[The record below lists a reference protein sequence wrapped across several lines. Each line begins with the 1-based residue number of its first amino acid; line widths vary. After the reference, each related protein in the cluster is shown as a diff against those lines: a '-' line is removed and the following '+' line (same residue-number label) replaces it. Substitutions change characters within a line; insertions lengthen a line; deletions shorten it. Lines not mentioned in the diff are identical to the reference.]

1 MDTGPTT
8 IPKIEYERPISDDT
22 PPTPAPF
29 QTINIDSEVVIPDSS
44 ILNPFPLYIQFTQIF
59 YKVKQRIILDLK
71 TQFEIGPGE
80 ILAIIGSSGAGK
92 SSLLNVL
99 AGRYPRYQGDVTYNG
114 VKLTKS
120 IKRIIGY
127 VTQDDI
133 LLKNLT
139 VEESLLFTALL
150 RLSDQPRKRVE
161 EKLIELG
168 INHCKKQRIGSH
180 GEKNVISGG
189 ERKRTSVAVE
199 LLTNPSVIFLDE
211 PTSGLDSKT
220 ALNLM
225 DTLVDLAK
233 FHRTVVLTIHQPRS
247 DIFNRF
253 DKLMILSKGKIIYF
267 GARDNA
273 LQYFATFGCLCP
285 SYFNPGDFL
294 IDQISESDD
303 KTDRLLAAYE
313 KCEKPPLISRISDV
327 HASAP
332 YSAGYLYQVWILF
345 RRSFLCFIRDKSVC
359 LARILQAIA
368 MALLVGLIY
377 LGGVTGQRAIQN
389 LTGALFFIM
398 IQQGMSPLFTTL
410 TVFQSE
416 KNVLYKE
423 YESKQYSISAYFIGK
438 SLAEVPMYMIAP
450 AIFGTIV
457 YFMVGFQAT
466 AAKFFIFLLI
476 IVLTALSSNSLG
488 LIILTIHHD
497 NVDSIL
503 WFLPECSN
511 DPGLLY
517 VDFLYFVFS
526 IRF

>member
-1 MDTGPTT
+1 
-8 IPKIEYERPISDDT
+8 
-22 PPTPAPF
+22 
-29 QTINIDSEVVIPDSS
+29 
-44 ILNPFPLYIQFTQIF
+44 
-59 YKVKQRIILDLK
+59 
-71 TQFEIGPGE
+71 
-80 ILAIIGSSGAGK
+80 
-92 SSLLNVL
+92 
-99 AGRYPRYQGDVTYNG
+99 
-114 VKLTKS
+114 
-120 IKRIIGY
+120 
-127 VTQDDI
+127 
-133 LLKNLT
+133 
-139 VEESLLFTALL
+139 
-150 RLSDQPRKRVE
+150 
-161 EKLIELG
+161 
-168 INHCKKQRIGSH
+168 
-180 GEKNVISGG
+180 VISGG

-450 AIFGTIV
+450 AIFGTIGWISSDGCKIL
-457 YFMVGFQAT
+457 YFSIDHRFDCSELEFVGSDHFSSFT
-466 AAKFFIFLLI
+466 IFGDCD
-476 IVLTALSSNSLG
+476 TH
-488 LIILTIHHD
+488 LTIHHD